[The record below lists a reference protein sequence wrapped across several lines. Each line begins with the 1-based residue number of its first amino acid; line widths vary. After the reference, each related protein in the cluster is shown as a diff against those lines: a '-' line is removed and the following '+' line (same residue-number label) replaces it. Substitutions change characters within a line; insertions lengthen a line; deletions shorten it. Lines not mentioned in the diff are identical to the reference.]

1 MIISAEDSATNIVCQ
16 PIPRIDVIN
25 PCKQHDRWLG
35 FGSYLSMI
43 ITKSLSVDIPNN
55 QKKQV
60 NQFAILVS
68 AVAIEIKL

>member
-1 MIISAEDSATNIVCQ
+1 MV
-16 PIPRIDVIN
+16 
-25 PCKQHDRWLG
+25 
-35 FGSYLSMI
+35 

-60 NQFAILVS
+60 IQFAILIS